1 MASTAPLDIPLGLRR
16 VAEHAQSEQQG
27 CRPTAAW
34 TVGPQGGPPSSAAQR
49 HTNSQTNRPER
60 SDTAARNL
68 VMQQLQEQICRATNS
83 IRDAQASLAS
93 KGSST
98 AVASTDVQAFLH
110 KIQQLR
116 AQLDT
121 LIVSTHHGMPTEDP
135 VARYRTAAWAGHTFQ
150 V

>member
-1 MASTAPLDIPLGLRR
+1 
-16 VAEHAQSEQQG
+16 
-27 CRPTAAW
+27 
-34 TVGPQGGPPSSAAQR
+34 
-49 HTNSQTNRPER
+49 
-60 SDTAARNL
+60 
-68 VMQQLQEQICRATNS
+68 MQQLQEQICRATNS

-135 VARYRTAAWAGHTFQ
+135 VDRYRTAAWAGHTFQ